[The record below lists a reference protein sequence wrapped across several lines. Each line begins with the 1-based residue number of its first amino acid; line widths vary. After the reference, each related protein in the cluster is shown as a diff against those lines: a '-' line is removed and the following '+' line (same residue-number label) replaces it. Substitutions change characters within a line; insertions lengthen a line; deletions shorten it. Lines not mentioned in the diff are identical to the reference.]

1 VTTTPVAAVSLLGLD
16 PATHV
21 RHPVHAPTQ
30 TYPETNCYADLWIE
44 LLHGL
49 GLDPIPA
56 LGFVL
61 SSDMDGDQ
69 WRFFKFPAEDLRLLY
84 GIDVAELNPWKGLE
98 HHIESHLRSG
108 SFLTVEVDSYFLPDT
123 TGVAYRR
130 THTKSS
136 IVADMI
142 DPEARRLG
150 YFHNT
155 GYAELEGDDYAGI
168 FRLHVADP
176 EVLLPYVE
184 LVRLDRL
191 EHPDGRQLLDR
202 TMELIAS
209 HVRRRPAAN
218 PVQALRKQIESDL
231 DELRGGD
238 LDLFHAYAFATLRQ
252 CGASAEL
259 ASALCTWLA
268 DRSEPTAE
276 AAGHFLG
283 VAAAAKAAQFKLAR
297 LVAGRAVDMDEAFSE
312 MEQRWERGMRIM
324 AERYDR

>member
-1 VTTTPVAAVSLLGLD
+1 MVVTRALDLD
-16 PATHV
+16 PATYVASALHDAD
-21 RHPVHAPTQ
+21 RIW
-30 TYPETNCYADLWIE
+30 PETNCYADLWIE

-49 GLDPIPA
+49 GLDPTPA
-56 LGFVL
+56 LAFVL
-61 SSDMDGDQ
+61 SSDVDGDQ

-108 SFLTVEVDSYFLPDT
+108 SFLTAEVDSYYLPDT
-123 TGVAYRR
+123 AGVAYRR

-136 IVADMI
+136 IVAGMI
-142 DPEARRLG
+142 DPQARRLG

-168 FRLHVADP
+168 FRQHVGDP

-184 LVRLDRL
+184 LVRLDKL
-191 EHPDGRQLLDR
+191 EHPDDDQLLDR
-202 TMELIAS
+202 TVALVTS
-209 HVRRRPAAN
+209 HLQRRPATN

-231 DELRGGD
+231 DELRAGD

-252 CGASAEL
+252 CGANAEL
-259 ASALCTWLA
+259 ASSLCTWLA

-276 AAGHFLG
+276 AAEHFVG

-297 LVAGRAVDMDEAFSE
+297 LVAGRTVDTDEAFTE
-312 MEQRWERGMRIM
+312 MEQRWERGMRVL
-324 AERYDR
+324 ANHYDR